1 MILGF
6 LIWKY
11 CCNKKQPQEK
21 VLPQSFKFV
30 EEFETFEKKKEEK
43 NLHVNTQNE
52 DSGRS
57 SICEMIQNFSDRLDR
72 NELSERKNSFTSEF
86 LIHHAGSKGYF
97 DEIEEEEESLSS
109 DDGKFIFAKEE
120 KSLDKENVAEGSQ
133 RCQTVDNS
141 SRMGGSE
148 DLKTNNDMINVE
160 IHLTDDFYRNNRD
173 VDDLLREENFL
184 ALDHRTFDRE
194 RKSSKQ
200 NSSSSFTLSSEYEN
214 SNLSSDALH
223 QAEDYY
229 KYPSTVLSQDR
240 AQSEKEFRNARQYRQ
255 RQVYYQSS
263 DTGPQYVNFTFPRAS
278 IKRKSSFHKNVPKVV
293 RFNEE
298 M

>member
-1 MILGF
+1 M
-6 LIWKY
+6 
-11 CCNKKQPQEK
+11 
-21 VLPQSFKFV
+21 PQSFKFV
-30 EEFETFEKKKEEK
+30 EEIETFEKKKEEK
-43 NLHVNTQNE
+43 NVHVNTPKE

-72 NELSERKNSFTSEF
+72 NELSDRKDSFTSEF

-97 DEIEEEEESLSS
+97 NEIEAEEGSQSS

-120 KSLDKENVAEGSQ
+120 KSLEKENVAEGSQ

-141 SRMGGSE
+141 YRMGGSE
-148 DLKTNNDMINVE
+148 GLKTNNDMIDVE
-160 IHLTDDFYRNNRD
+160 IHLTDDYYRNHRD
-173 VDDLLREENFL
+173 VDDILRKDNLF
-184 ALDHRTFDRE
+184 ALHHRTFDRE

-214 SNLSSDALH
+214 SNLSSDAMH

-229 KYPSTVLSQDR
+229 KYPSNFLSQDR
-240 AQSEKEFRNARQYRQ
+240 AHSEEEFRNARQYKHRQ
-255 RQVYYQSS
+255 EYYQSS

-278 IKRKSSFHKNVPKVV
+278 IKRKSSFHRNVPKVV